1 MVQTKNKATA
11 STIHYATCPLC
22 AAKDIQLTLA
32 TEDYSISKDAF
43 EIYAC
48 QVCDFHFTQN
58 APAPAT
64 IGPYYKSDVYISH
77 SDTKEGL
84 VNRLYH
90 AARDLML
97 TKKRKLIQRLTTG
110 KRLLDIGSGTGYF
123 LNHMQSNG
131 FKVTG
136 IEIDGD
142 ARAATLKNFNIKVN
156 PPPVLLDGQLAEK
169 VDVITLWHVLEHL
182 HDMDGYMQRMHQQLT
197 NDGVVL
203 IAVPNHKSFDAQ
215 HYGKHWAAYDVP
227 RHLWHFSPKTVARLA
242 EKNGFKVIDQKR
254 LPLDPFYNALLS
266 EKYQSS
272 KLSLIFGG
280 LIGLVSLLISYV
292 NPARSTSPIYIL
304 KKVISQ

>member
-1 MVQTKNKATA
+1 MVQTENITST
-11 STIHYATCPLC
+11 STIHYSACPLC
-22 AAKDIQLTLA
+22 NSKQIQLTLA

-48 QVCDFHFTQN
+48 KSCDFHFTQN
-58 APAPAT
+58 APAPVA
-64 IGPYYKSDVYISH
+64 IAPYYQSDVYISH

-90 AARDLML
+90 TARDLML
-97 TKKRKLIQRLTTG
+97 EKKRKLVQKLTTG

-123 LNHMQSNG
+123 LNHMQKNG
-131 FKVTG
+131 FEVAG
-136 IEIDGD
+136 VEIDGD
-142 ARAATLKNFNIKVN
+142 ARAATLKNFNIEVN
-156 PPPVLLDGQLAEK
+156 PPPTFLKGQLTEK

-182 HDMDGYMQRMHQQLT
+182 HDMDGYMQSIHRQLT

-203 IAVPNHKSFDAQ
+203 IAVPNHKSYDAQ
-215 HYGKHWAAYDVP
+215 HYGKYWAAYDVP
-227 RHLWHFSPKTVARLA
+227 RHLWHFSPKTVAKLA
-242 EKNGFKVIDQKR
+242 DKNGFKVIDQKR

-280 LIGLVSLLISYV
+280 LIGLVSLLVSYI

-304 KKVISQ
+304 KKK

>member
-1 MVQTKNKATA
+1 MVKTENLTTTD
-11 STIHYATCPLC
+11 TIHYPTCPLC
-22 AAKDIQLTLA
+22 NAKDISLTLA
-32 TEDYSISKDAF
+32 TEDYSISKEDF

-48 QVCDFHFTQN
+48 GNCDFHFTQN
-58 APAPAT
+58 APAPMA
-64 IGPYYKSDVYISH
+64 IAPYYKSDVYISH

-90 AARDLML
+90 TARDLML
-97 TKKRKLIQRLTTG
+97 KKKRKLIQKLTSG

-123 LNHMQSNG
+123 LNHMQQNG

-136 IEIDGD
+136 VEIDGD

-156 PPPVLLDGQLAEK
+156 PPPTLLDGQLSEK

-182 HDMDGYMQRMHQQLT
+182 HDMDGYMQSMHRQLSD
-197 NDGVVL
+197 DGVVL
-203 IAVPNHKSFDAQ
+203 IAVPNYTSYDAQ

-242 EKNGFKVIDQKR
+242 DKNGFKVVGQKR
-254 LPLDPFYNALLS
+254 LPLDPFYNSLLS
-266 EKYQSS
+266 EQYQSS

-280 LIGLVSLLISYV
+280 IIGFISLLVSYV
-292 NPARSTSPIYIL
+292 NPSRSTSPIYIL
-304 KKVISQ
+304 KKK